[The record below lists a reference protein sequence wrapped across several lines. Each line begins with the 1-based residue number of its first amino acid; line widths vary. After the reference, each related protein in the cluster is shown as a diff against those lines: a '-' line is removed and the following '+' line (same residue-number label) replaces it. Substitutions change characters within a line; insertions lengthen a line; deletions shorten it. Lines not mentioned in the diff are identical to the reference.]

1 MALFERRRE
10 EEGNAERIPSGRVSR
25 GAPERANGKELA
37 LALAD
42 LLGLA
47 VSKPDRVVQEGN
59 DGELDMVG
67 KVYVGGG
74 TAGALVAAGEVFRGA
89 TSVAILSHLH
99 HTTISTREEL
109 VLKPYNLMTST
120 VGFEGHKDVI
130 GFR

>member
-25 GAPERANGKELA
+25 GAPESANGKELA
-37 LALAD
+37 LASAN
-42 LLGLA
+42 LLRLA

-67 KVYVGGG
+67 KVYVGGWNRG
-74 TAGALVAAGEVFRGA
+74 GSCGFTGEMVGPF
-89 TSVAILSHLH
+89 TSLSKRHKCGFLSHLH

-109 VLKPYNLMTST
+109 VLKPY
-120 VGFEGHKDVI
+120 D
-130 GFR
+130 